1 MLKNKEERKK
11 FLEDDN
17 NWNIIYNLDIGLRY
31 SEIRFKDNISLI
43 KVESYQYFDNKGKYI
58 VEGYR
63 ILDRSNFTLSMNLY
77 YISACV
83 EFILGTVCLIISIG
97 LIVDKVGIQNFK
109 SLLVVISISLSN
121 LFLNS
126 K

>member
-83 EFILGTVCLIISIG
+83 EFLKHHELEE
-97 LIVDKVGIQNFK
+97 N
-109 SLLVVISISLSN
+109 
-121 LFLNS
+121 
-126 K
+126 